1 MSFRVLFYLKY
12 PKAAV
17 GSVYLSTLEDIL
29 VEKLCHSKNKEIH
42 SRVVIAGLRI
52 QEIGEVDT
60 EEISSA
66 EVL

>member
-1 MSFRVLFYLKY
+1 M
-12 PKAAV
+12 
-17 GSVYLSTLEDIL
+17 GSEYLSTLEDIL

-42 SRVVIAGLRI
+42 SRVVIGGLRI